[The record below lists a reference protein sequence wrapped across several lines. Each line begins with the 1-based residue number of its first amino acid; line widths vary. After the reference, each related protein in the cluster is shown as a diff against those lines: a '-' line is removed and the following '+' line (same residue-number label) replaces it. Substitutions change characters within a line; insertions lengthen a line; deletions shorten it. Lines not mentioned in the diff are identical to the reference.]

1 MSVRVVY
8 SLKKSDVVE
17 QVDFSDPDVREQQI
31 IEMVPYVKY
40 IVQRIAFRLPP
51 HIETDD
57 LVNAGIL
64 GLIDAMNKFNP
75 DREVRFKTYA
85 ESRIRGSILD
95 ELRSQD
101 WIPISV
107 RRESRQIENAIL
119 RVSQDK
125 NRMAT
130 NEEVAEAM
138 NLSLAEFEH
147 LLSKVSSVTLLSLDA
162 FLASDDDKWSQDRLL
177 LDASAQIPTPDT
189 KYLAEEVK
197 SFLAKE
203 IDKLSRKER
212 LVLALYYY
220 EDLTMK
226 EIATILSITEGRVSQ
241 LHAGAIL
248 KLRARLRSLFE
259 K

>member
-1 MSVRVVY
+1 MKRMSATKT
-8 SLKKSDVVE
+8 SGE
-17 QVDFSDPDVREQQI
+17 IDFSDPEVREQQI
-31 IEMVPYVKY
+31 LEMVPYVKY

-85 ESRIRGSILD
+85 ENRIRGSILD

-119 RVSQDK
+119 RVSQEK

-130 NEEVAEAM
+130 NEEVAAAM
-138 NLSLAEFEH
+138 NLTLEEFEQ
-147 LLSKVSSVTLLSLDA
+147 LLSKVASVTLLSLDSV
-162 FLASDDDKWSQDRLL
+162 LTGEDDKWSQDKLL
-177 LDASAQIPTPDT
+177 FDASSQMRTPDT
-189 KYLAEEVK
+189 ECAAQEVRF
-197 SFLAKE
+197 FLGKE

-226 EIATILSITEGRVSQ
+226 EIATILKITEGRVSQ

-248 KLRARLRSLFE
+248 KLRARLRSFFE
-259 K
+259 G

>member
-1 MSVRVVY
+1 MGI
-8 SLKKSDVVE
+8 
-17 QVDFSDPDVREQQI
+17 DFSNPEVREQQI
-31 IEMVPYVKY
+31 LEMVPYVKY
-40 IVQRIAFRLPP
+40 IVQRIAFRLPS

-85 ESRIRGSILD
+85 ENRIRGSILD

-107 RRESRQIENAIL
+107 RRDARQIENAIL
-119 RVSQDK
+119 RVSQEK
-125 NRMAT
+125 NRVAT

-138 NLSLAEFEH
+138 DLTLLGFEQ
-147 LLSKVSSVTLLSLDA
+147 LLSKVAGVTLLSLDSV
-162 FLASDDDKWSQDRLL
+162 LTSEDDRWSHDKLL
-177 LDASAQIPTPDT
+177 LDASSQIPTPDT
-189 KYLAEEVK
+189 KYAAGEVG

-203 IDKLSRKER
+203 IEKLSRKER

-226 EIATILSITEGRVSQ
+226 EIATILKITEGRVSQ
-241 LHAGAIL
+241 LHAGAVL
-248 KLRARLRSLFE
+248 KLRTRLRGFFE

>member
-1 MSVRVVY
+1 MATG
-8 SLKKSDVVE
+8 
-17 QVDFSDPDVREQQI
+17 VDFSDPEVREQQI
-31 IEMVPYVKY
+31 LEMVPYVKY

-85 ESRIRGSILD
+85 ENRIRGSILD

-101 WIPISV
+101 WVPISV

-119 RVSQDK
+119 RASQEK

-130 NEEVAEAM
+130 NKEVAEAM
-138 NLSLAEFEH
+138 NITLSEFEN
-147 LLSKVSSVTLLSLDA
+147 LLSKVASVTLLSLDSV
-162 FLASDDDKWSQDRLL
+162 LAREDDKWSHDKLL
-177 LDASAQIPTPDT
+177 LDASTQQIPTPDT
-189 KYLAEEVK
+189 RYAAEEVRF
-197 SFLAKE
+197 FLGKE
-203 IDKLSRKER
+203 IEKLSRKER

-220 EDLTMK
+220 EDMTMK
-226 EIATILSITEGRVSQ
+226 EIATILKITEGRVSQ
-241 LHAGAIL
+241 LHAGAVL
-248 KLRARLRSLFE
+248 KLRAKLRSFFE

>member
-1 MSVRVVY
+1 MS
-8 SLKKSDVVE
+8 STKTAAGI
-17 QVDFSDPDVREQQI
+17 DFSNPEVREQQI
-31 IEMVPYVKY
+31 LEMVPYVKY

-85 ESRIRGSILD
+85 ENRIRGSILD

-101 WIPISV
+101 WVPISV

-119 RVSQDK
+119 RASQER

-138 NLSLAEFEH
+138 NLTLVEFEQ
-147 LLSKVSSVTLLSLDA
+147 LLSKVASVTLLSLDSV
-162 FLASDDDKWSQDRLL
+162 LTSEDDKWSHDKLL
-177 LDASAQIPTPDT
+177 LDASSQIPTPDT
-189 KYLAEEVK
+189 RYGAEEVR
-197 SFLAKE
+197 SFLGKE
-203 IDKLSRKER
+203 IEKLSRKER

-226 EIATILSITEGRVSQ
+226 EIATILKITEGRVSQ
-241 LHAGAIL
+241 LHAGAVL
-248 KLRARLRSLFE
+248 KLRARLRSFL
-259 K
+259 

>member
-1 MSVRVVY
+1 MGSTRATVGI
-8 SLKKSDVVE
+8 
-17 QVDFSDPDVREQQI
+17 DFSNPEVREQQI
-31 IEMVPYVKY
+31 LEMVPYVKY

-85 ESRIRGSILD
+85 ENRIRGSILD

-107 RRESRQIENAIL
+107 RRDARQIENAIL
-119 RVSQDK
+119 RVSQEK
-125 NRMAT
+125 KRVAT

-138 NLSLAEFEH
+138 DLTLLEFEQ
-147 LLSKVSSVTLLSLDA
+147 LLSKVASITLLSLDSV
-162 FLASDDDKWSQDRLL
+162 LTSEDDKWSHDKLL
-177 LDASAQIPTPDT
+177 LDASSQIPTPDT
-189 KYLAEEVK
+189 KYAAGEVR

-226 EIATILSITEGRVSQ
+226 EIATILKITEGRVSQ
-241 LHAGAIL
+241 LHAGAVL
-248 KLRARLRSLFE
+248 KLRTRLRGFFE

>member
-1 MSVRVVY
+1 MTME
-8 SLKKSDVVE
+8 L
-17 QVDFSDPDVREQQI
+17 DFSDPDVREQQI
-31 IEMVPYVKY
+31 LEMVPYVKY

-85 ESRIRGSILD
+85 ENRIRGSILD

-107 RRESRQIENAIL
+107 RRDARQIENAIL
-119 RVSQDK
+119 RVSQEK
-125 NRMAT
+125 NRVAT

-138 NLSLAEFEH
+138 DLTLEEFEQ
-147 LLSKVSSVTLLSLDA
+147 LLSRVASVTLLSLDSV
-162 FLASDDDKWSQDRLL
+162 LTNEDENWSHDKLL
-177 LDASAQIPTPDT
+177 LDAASQMPTPDT
-189 KYLAEEVK
+189 EYASGEVGT
-197 SFLAKE
+197 FLAAE

-226 EIATILSITEGRVSQ
+226 EIATILKITEGRVSQ
-241 LHAGAIL
+241 LHAGAVL
-248 KLRARLRSLFE
+248 KLRTRLRAFFGD
-259 K
+259 